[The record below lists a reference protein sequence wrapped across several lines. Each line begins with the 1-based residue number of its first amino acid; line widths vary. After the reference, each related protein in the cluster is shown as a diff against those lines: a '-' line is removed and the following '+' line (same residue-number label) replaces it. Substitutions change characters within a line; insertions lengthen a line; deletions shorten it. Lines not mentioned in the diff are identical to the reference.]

1 MDRLGIRAISEVFLD
16 PNEEPLK
23 SILRMTWKEL
33 CDQGWI
39 EEHLIYGQ
47 TRYRL
52 TGSGSVEGLWRI
64 GAGKDKAILG
74 LLGALS
80 AAPPSFTKNQ
90 SHEIPLKSCI

>member
-47 TRYRL
+47 TRY
-52 TGSGSVEGLWRI
+52 
-64 GAGKDKAILG
+64 
-74 LLGALS
+74 
-80 AAPPSFTKNQ
+80 
-90 SHEIPLKSCI
+90 SH